1 MSCLTAVTAGAQ
13 DVALS
18 GMLGNKPLLVVNGS
32 TPRAVAVGETHMGVK
47 VLGAGADRA
56 TVLSGGQRFTIRLGE
71 SPVHIGGVPLSA
83 GNDEE
88 GASDG
93 RRIVLTQTGGGHFV
107 TNGTINGKAVQFVVD
122 TGATFVAMG
131 VADAERLGLAYKKGA
146 RLPMQT
152 ANGVNV
158 GWGVTLDSV
167 RLKGVQVHGVDAVVI
182 NANYAIDAG
191 LDPVKDPIAVESG
204 ENNPYANIITV
215 HRGDEKKKDI
225 VALVDVLHS
234 KEIQDWIR
242 TKYKGAVIP
251 VNN

>member
-1 MSCLTAVTAGAQ
+1 MAGKTGATIAMPGADATYVRRRSVRAAAAIMSCLTAVTAGAQ

-18 GMLGNKPLLVVNGS
+18 DMLGNKPLLVVNGS

-107 TNGTINGKAVQFVVD
+107 TNGTINGKTVQFVVD

-131 VADAERLGLAYKKGA
+131 VADAERLGLAYQKGA

-167 RLKGVQVHGVDAVVI
+167 RLKGVQVHGVDAVVTP
-182 NANYAIDAG
+182 ANMG
-191 LDPVKDPIAVESG
+191 VVLLGNSFL
-204 ENNPYANIITV
+204 NRFTMTRN
-215 HRGDEKKKDI
+215 GDQM
-225 VALVDVLHS
+225 VL
-234 KEIQDWIR
+234 ER
-242 TKYKGAVIP
+242 RY
-251 VNN
+251 